1 VIELK
6 LNSPRG
12 TSDIYGED
20 IEYRDFVIETVR
32 ELFKVFGFQEI
43 ITPAFE
49 HTEVFSRSIGE
60 STDIVQKEMYTFPD
74 RKGRSLTLRPEGTAS
89 IVRSVVEKKMLSS
102 QELPLKLFYIGNMFR
117 YERPQK
123 GRMREFWQIGAEAM
137 GSSEPLIDAEVIW
150 LLSRIFYNLG
160 FKKLQLRI
168 NSIGCSQCRGS
179 FIHEFKEYIQPG
191 LGGLCPDCRN
201 RFEANPLRIFDCKK
215 SSCRSI
221 VSGSP
226 KISGFLC
233 PDCRKHLQGVKKILT
248 GLSIEYYIDDSLVRG
263 FDYYTG
269 TIFEMVSHE
278 LESAQNALGGG
289 GRYDRL
295 LSEFGG
301 PDMPA
306 TGFALGLDRTIL
318 VMKELGMGCS
328 RKTGPVKTYMITL
341 SGPGEAYSLEVLR
354 DIREAGIACQVDYA
368 SRNIGTG
375 IKKAGKKG
383 FDLAVIIG
391 DEEIHKGCVTI
402 KDLDNFRQYTIDR
415 TRLVKKILEIT
426 GVEKNG

>member
-20 IEYRDFVIETVR
+20 IKYRDFVIETVR
-32 ELFKVFGFQEI
+32 ELFKVFSFQEI

-89 IVRSVVEKKMLSS
+89 IVRAVVEKKMLSS

-123 GRMREFWQIGAEAM
+123 GRMREFWQIGAEAL

-150 LLSRIFYNLG
+150 LLSRVFYKLG

-168 NSIGCSQCRGS
+168 NSIGCSQCRES
-179 FIHEFKEYIQPG
+179 FMLEFKDYIQPH
-191 LGGLCPDCRN
+191 LGGLCQDCRN
-201 RFEANPLRIFDCKK
+201 RFEVNPLRIFDCKK

-221 VSGSP
+221 ASGSP

-233 PDCRKHLQGVKKILT
+233 PDCREHFQGVKKILS
-248 GLSIEYYIDDSLVRG
+248 GLSIEYHIDDSLVRG

-269 TIFEMVSHE
+269 TIFEMVSHD
-278 LESAQNALGGG
+278 LDSAQNALGGG

-328 RKTGPVKTYMITL
+328 RKTGPAKTYMITL
-341 SGPGEAYSLEVLR
+341 SGPGEAYSLEILR
-354 DIREAGIACQVDYA
+354 DIREAGISCQVDYT
-368 SRNIGTG
+368 SRNIGNG

-415 TRLVKKILEIT
+415 TRLVKKILDMT